1 MVLEP
6 DPYGNFLLNGYELAP
21 ARDWA
26 RLGLLYLQDG
36 VWNGERL
43 LPEGWVDF
51 VRTPAPAW
59 SEPVYGGMFW
69 LNWTGTW
76 PVPADAFYMAGAGG
90 QYVFIVPTHDLVVVR
105 LGHYKGQYAGEQAL
119 WTALGLLRD
128 SVPQVHRPWQ
138 PPEVDG

>member
-1 MVLEP
+1 MARAEAYLSYPQRHLFDKLGIRRMVLET
-6 DPYGNFLLNGYELAP
+6 DAYGNFLLQGYELGP

-59 SEPVYGGMFW
+59 APP
-69 LNWTGTW
+69 T
-76 PVPADAFYMAGAGG
+76 VPG
-90 QYVFIVPTHDLVVVR
+90 R
-105 LGHYKGQYAGEQAL
+105 
-119 WTALGLLRD
+119 
-128 SVPQVHRPWQ
+128 
-138 PPEVDG
+138 